1 MTLQPAGRAAI
12 ITGGAGGIGLAIAR
26 RLIEAGVAVSL
37 WDRDEAALAQATIS
51 AHLCLVDVTDA
62 HAVEAAAGSTEAAI
76 GPVAL
81 LVASAG
87 ILGPV
92 APVWDWPVQDFD
104 RVMRVNLNGVFHVV
118 KALVPRMLA
127 QPAPRYGRIV
137 TMASIQGKE
146 STALSGAYGASKAAL
161 IGLTKTLGKE
171 LAGTG
176 ILANCITPS
185 AVETAMAC
193 EITAERRAELTAKIP
208 LGRFLEADE
217 VAAMACWLLSTECS
231 FSTGAVFDL
240 SGGRATY

>member
-1 MTLQPAGRAAI
+1 MKLHPAGRAAI

-26 RLIEAGVAVSL
+26 RLLEAGVAVSL
-37 WDRDEAALAQATIS
+37 WDCDAATLEAAEIT
-51 AHLCLVDVTDA
+51 AHRHPVDVTDA
-62 HAVEAAAGSTEAAI
+62 AAVEAAAAATEAAI
-76 GPVAL
+76 GPVT
-81 LVASAG
+81 LVIANAG

-92 APVWDWPVQDFD
+92 APVWDWPVEDFD
-104 RVMRVNLNGVFHVV
+104 RVMRVNLNGVFHLV
-118 KALVPRMLA
+118 KAMVPRMLA
-127 QPAPRYGRIV
+127 HAPPRAGRIV

-146 STALSGAYGASKAAL
+146 ATALSGAYGASKAAL

-185 AVETAMAC
+185 AVETAMAQ
-193 EITAERRAELTAKIP
+193 ELTPERRADLTARIP
-208 LGRFLEADE
+208 LGRFLNPDE
-217 VAAMACWLLSTECS
+217 VAAMTLWLLSTECS